1 MSRFALVFFVALVSN
16 SALAP
21 FDAQDAAFAGVLL
34 AQGGQDRQAVVR
46 LTLADAI
53 NRGFE
58 NSHRLAEIRAREEG
72 ARAAA
77 KTVELSRLPIVS
89 ASAGYTRTNHVQ
101 EFFVPQ
107 PNGNRLVVYPDIPDN
122 IVTRVGFQWPIFTS
136 GRTDALERAAE
147 AEASAVTAD
156 IETARAD
163 LRLEIIRAYWAAVTA
178 REGVRV
184 LEESAARVQAQL
196 NDARQR
202 FKVGLIPPNEV
213 SSLEAQRSREQSQF
227 IEARNLLQSA
237 LIDLQRLIG
246 AERGTVI
253 ELSDSLDRPSPAPP
267 LDATALVAAAI
278 ETRPERKALSLRLGG
293 LEARQQAA
301 QTTNK
306 PTVSVAGGVDYA
318 NPNPRIFP
326 RKGEWRESWDVG
338 VNVNWNFFDFGRTRA
353 QVAEASAAVSATRA
367 RIAELDSVIS
377 ADVEQ
382 RLLDLQSSDAMV
394 RAASDAIT
402 SAAEARRIVADRF
415 AAGVATSTDVLVAQ
429 VALLDSELTR
439 TRALA
444 AQRLAEARLE
454 RSLGR
459 W

>member
-1 MSRFALVFFVALVSN
+1 MSRFVWVLIGTLIARDVS
-16 SALAP
+16 
-21 FDAQDAAFAGVLL
+21 
-34 AQGGQDRQAVVR
+34 AQGSPLR
-46 LTLADAI
+46 LTLVDAV

-58 NSHRLAEIRAREEG
+58 NSHRIAEIKAREEG
-72 ARAAA
+72 ARAAT
-77 KTVELSRLPIVS
+77 KSVELSKLPTIS

-101 EFFVPQ
+101 EFSVPQ
-107 PNGNRLVVYPDIPDN
+107 PGGTRLVVYPDIPDN

>member
-1 MSRFALVFFVALVSN
+1 MSRFVWVLIGTLIAS
-16 SALAP
+16 
-21 FDAQDAAFAGVLL
+21 DAS
-34 AQGGQDRQAVVR
+34 AQGSPLR
-46 LTLADAI
+46 LTLADAV

-58 NSHRLAEIRAREEG
+58 NSHRIAEIKAREAG

-77 KTVELSRLPIVS
+77 KSVELSKLPTVS

-101 EFFVPQ
+101 EFSVPQ
-107 PNGNRLVVYPDIPDN
+107 PGGTRLVVYPDIPDTV
-122 IVTRVGFQWPIFTS
+122 VTRVGFQWPVFTS

-147 AEASAVTAD
+147 AEASAAAAD
-156 IETARAD
+156 IDTARAD

-178 REGVRV
+178 RESVRV

-202 FKVGLIPPNEV
+202 FQVGLIPPNEV

-253 ELSDSLDRPSPAPP
+253 ELSDSLDRQSPAPP
-267 LDATALVAAAI
+267 LDAAALVAAAI

-301 QTTNK
+301 QATNK
-306 PTVSVAGGVDYA
+306 PSGSLTGGVDYA

-326 RKGEWRESWDVG
+326 RTRKWQESWDVG
-338 VNVNWNFFDFGRTRA
+338 FNVNWNFYDFGRTRA

-367 RIAELDSVIS
+367 RIAELDSLIS

-382 RLLDLQSSDAMV
+382 RLLDLQSSDAIV
-394 RAASDAIT
+394 RAAADAIT

-429 VALLDSELTR
+429 VALLESELAR

-444 AQRLAEARLE
+444 GQRLAEARLE

>member
-1 MSRFALVFFVALVSN
+1 MSRFAWVLIGTLIAS
-16 SALAP
+16 
-21 FDAQDAAFAGVLL
+21 DAS
-34 AQGGQDRQAVVR
+34 AQGAPLR
-46 LTLADAI
+46 LTLADAV
-53 NRGFE
+53 NRGFA
-58 NSHRLAEIRAREEG
+58 NSHRIAEIKAREEG

-77 KTVELSRLPIVS
+77 RSVELSKLPTVS

-101 EFFVPQ
+101 EFSVPQ
-107 PNGNRLVVYPDIPDN
+107 PGGTRLVVYPDIPDN

-147 AEASAVTAD
+147 AEASAVAAD

-178 REGVRV
+178 RESVRV

-202 FKVGLIPPNEV
+202 FQVGLIPPNEV

-253 ELSDSLDRPSPAPP
+253 ELSDSLDRQSSAPP

-301 QTTNK
+301 ETTNK

-429 VALLDSELTR
+429 VALLESELTR

>member
-1 MSRFALVFFVALVSN
+1 MSRFVWAVLGTLIASGA
-16 SALAP
+16 SAQHSPL
-21 FDAQDAAFAGVLL
+21 
-34 AQGGQDRQAVVR
+34 R
-46 LTLADAI
+46 LTLADAV

-58 NSHRLAEIRAREEG
+58 NSHRIAEIKAREEG

-77 KTVELSRLPIVS
+77 KSVELSKRPTVS
-89 ASAGYTRTNHVQ
+89 ASAGYTRTNHVP
-101 EFFVPQ
+101 EFSVPQ
-107 PNGNRLVVYPDIPDN
+107 PNGTRLVVYPDIPDN
-122 IVTRVGFQWPIFTS
+122 IVSRIGFQWLIFTS
-136 GRTDALERAAE
+136 GRSDALERAAA
-147 AEASAVTAD
+147 AEASAVAAD

-178 REGVRV
+178 RESVRV

-202 FKVGLIPPNEV
+202 FQVGLIPPNEV
-213 SSLEAQRSREQSQF
+213 SSLEAQRSLEQAQF
-227 IEARNLLQSA
+227 IEARNMLQSA

-253 ELSDSLDRPSPAPP
+253 ELSDSLDRQSLAPS
-267 LDATALVAAAI
+267 LDAAALIAAAI
-278 ETRPERKALSLRLGG
+278 ESRPERQALSLRLGG
-293 LEARQQAA
+293 LEARQRAA
-301 QTTNK
+301 HTMNK
-306 PTVSVAGGVDYA
+306 PAVSVAGGVDYA
-318 NPNPRIFP
+318 NPNARIFP
-326 RKGEWRESWDVG
+326 RKGEWQESWDVG
-338 VNVNWNFFDFGRTRA
+338 VNLNWNLFDFGRTRA

-367 RIAELDSVIS
+367 RIAELDSVIA

-394 RAASDAIT
+394 SAASDAIK

-429 VALLDSELTR
+429 VALLESELAR

-444 AQRLAEARLE
+444 AQRLSEARLE